1 MYEVCKTR
9 GIFESLNE
17 SNEKELKFQKEVIK
31 ENADLRRMIVPD
43 MVTNQNVLENSQ
55 MKRRRKNIAGYLR
68 MDSEEQEVNA
78 PISTMKPCVW
88 SFRVRENVLKETN
101 VKEDILFK
109 FVSNT

>member
-1 MYEVCKTR
+1 MNQMRK
-9 GIFESLNE
+9 SLN
-17 SNEKELKFQKEVIK
+17 LFK
-31 ENADLRRMIVPD
+31 ENADLRRMMVPT

-78 PISTMKPCVW
+78 PFSTMKPFVW